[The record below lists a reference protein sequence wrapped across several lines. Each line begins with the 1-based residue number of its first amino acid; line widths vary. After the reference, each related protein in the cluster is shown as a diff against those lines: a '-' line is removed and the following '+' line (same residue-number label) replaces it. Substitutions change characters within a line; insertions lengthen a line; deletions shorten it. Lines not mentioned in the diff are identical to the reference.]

1 MVIIRRYNFNVNN
14 FVVVD
19 LNKKFWECN
28 FFFFDKNVNLKLY
41 IKDKL

>member
-1 MVIIRRYNFNVNN
+1 MVIFRRYNFNVNN
-14 FVVVD
+14 FVVN
-19 LNKKFWECN
+19 LNKKFLECN